1 MRRPTQ
7 RETNPFPYSD
17 TNKRYHTFDYYLR
30 HRYGGKC
37 AVIPLDAGFTCP
49 NIDGTKGVGGCIY
62 CSERGSGD
70 FAPSPDLPLLEQ
82 YLIQRAKISEK
93 WSCVGFIPYL
103 QAHSNTYAPPSVLSP
118 IYDLLA
124 TLPGAVAV
132 HIATR
137 PDCLPPAVTRLLRAL
152 SEKID
157 LTVEL
162 GLQTVDD
169 ETAERINRRHTFD
182 EFRAGF
188 DALRSDVPRARICVH
203 LIDGLPKETKDG
215 MLASAE
221 TVGRMGADEVKIH
234 LLHVLSGTPLAE
246 LYARG
251 EYAPMTMEDYVAV
264 VAEQLTL
271 LPASCVVGRLT
282 GDGAPDQLIA
292 PAWSRKKLAV
302 IDAIDRLLYETGRT
316 QGSRLENP

>member
-30 HRYGGKC
+30 KRYGGKC

-70 FAPSPDLPLLEQ
+70 FAPSPDLPIAEQ
-82 YLIQRAKISEK
+82 YFLQKAKISEK

-103 QAHSNTYAPPSVLSP
+103 QAHSNTYAPRDVLAP
-118 IYDLLA
+118 LYELLP

-137 PDCLPPAVTRLLRAL
+137 PDCLSPENAQLLRAL
-152 SEKID
+152 SEGID

-162 GLQTVDD
+162 GLQTVND
-169 ETAERINRRHTFD
+169 ETAKIINRCHTFAD
-182 EFRAGF
+182 FQVGYEL
-188 DALRSDVPRARICVH
+188 LRREVPRARICVH
-203 LIDGLPKETKDG
+203 LIDGLPGETRDD
-215 MLASAE
+215 MLASAK
-221 TVGRMGADEVKIH
+221 TVGRMGVDEVKIH
-234 LLHVLSGTPLAE
+234 LLHVLAGTPLAA
-246 LYARG
+246 LFSRG
-251 EYAPMTMEDYVAV
+251 EYLPMEREDYVAV
-264 VAEQLTL
+264 VAEQLTF
-271 LPASCVVGRLT
+271 LPPFCVIGRLT
-282 GDGAPDQLIA
+282 GDGAPEQLIA
-292 PAWSRKKLAV
+292 PAWSRKKRAV
-302 IDAIDRLLYETGRT
+302 IDAIDTLLYERGWT
-316 QGSRLENP
+316 QGSRLAKP